1 MSNNRTL
8 KVAAA
13 ISISFTGF
21 AVIIIF
27 LSAKRIITFQMALL
41 MLVALVGLYL
51 GFGILIA
58 LYRFVARLE

>member
-13 ISISFTGF
+13 VSVSFTSF

-51 GFGILIA
+51 GFGVLIA

>member
-1 MSNNRTL
+1 MSDNRKL

-13 ISISFTGF
+13 ISVSFTSL
-21 AVIIIF
+21 AVIVIL

-51 GFGILIA
+51 GFGVLIA
-58 LYRFVARLE
+58 LYRFVGTLK

>member
-1 MSNNRTL
+1 MPNNRTL

-13 ISISFTGF
+13 ISVSFTSL
-21 AVIIIF
+21 AVIVIL

-51 GFGILIA
+51 GFGVLIA